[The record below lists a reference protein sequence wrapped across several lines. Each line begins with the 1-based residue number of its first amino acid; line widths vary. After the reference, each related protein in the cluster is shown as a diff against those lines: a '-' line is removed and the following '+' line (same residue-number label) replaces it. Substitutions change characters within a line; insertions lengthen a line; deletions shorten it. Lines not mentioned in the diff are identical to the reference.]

1 LNGYVTDRLEDMAA
15 EVARGAARR
24 LAPEFGER
32 IEMDVEAAL
41 SGGAQQYDPVSVGI
55 LVVAIATLAWEVYA
69 KRRERKEAPELLE
82 RAIRTEVRREF
93 EMTPQSMRV
102 TEVVIKEIVDR
113 SNGS

>member
-1 LNGYVTDRLEDMAA
+1 MSEDMAA

-24 LAPEFGER
+24 LAPEYGER
-32 IEMDVEAAL
+32 IEAEVEEAL
-41 SGGAQQYDPVSVGI
+41 SGGARQYDPVSVGI

-69 KRRERKEAPELLE
+69 KRRERKESPEVLD

-93 EMTPQSMRV
+93 EMTPDSVRV

-113 SNGS
+113 SEGS